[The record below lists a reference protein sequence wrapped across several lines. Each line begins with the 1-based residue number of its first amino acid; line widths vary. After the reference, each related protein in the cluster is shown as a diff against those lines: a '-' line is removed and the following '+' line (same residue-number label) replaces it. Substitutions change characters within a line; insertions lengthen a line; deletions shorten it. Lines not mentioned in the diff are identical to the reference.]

1 MQKRQHARWSWLAAF
16 AALAIVLT
24 GAIAAGA
31 NAGKSAQG
39 ACATIDKYGVQKQTN
54 VHAAQILAA
63 CGRSPFSQQQLDT
76 SFSSIAHLRQSPH
89 DYGGTD
95 VNIITGGEGTFP
107 HVTQSETQV
116 WAQGNTVV
124 SAYNDS
130 RTAGSCYS
138 GGSYSTNGGA
148 RSAERRVGTECR
160 SRWSA

>member
-63 CGRSPFSQQQLDT
+63 CGRSPFSQQQLDKLNLKLPAAYT
-76 SFSSIAHLRQSPH
+76 SANCPKC
-89 DYGGTD
+89 
-95 VNIITGGEGTFP
+95 
-107 HVTQSETQV
+107 
-116 WAQGNTVV
+116 VV
-124 SAYNDS
+124 K
-130 RTAGSCYS
+130 
-138 GGSYSTNGGA
+138 
-148 RSAERRVGTECR
+148 
-160 SRWSA
+160 